1 MFCDEEIILGYLG
14 GPTIVKRVLLL
25 IREERESE
33 PPREDDVTTEIE
45 RFLKGLSFAVFENR
59 GRGHEPK
66 NIDGH

>member
-1 MFCDEEIILGYLG
+1 MFCDEEIILGCLG
-14 GPTIVKRVLLL
+14 GPNIVKRVLLL

-33 PPREDDVTTEIE
+33 LPREDDVTTEIE
-45 RFLKGLSFAVFENR
+45 RFLKGLSSAVFEKR

>member
-1 MFCDEEIILGYLG
+1 MFCDEEIILGCLG
-14 GPTIVKRVLLL
+14 GPNIVKRVLLL

-33 PPREDDVTTEIE
+33 LPREDDVTTEIE
-45 RFLKGLSFAVFENR
+45 RFLKGLSSAVFENR